1 MSSHDGARER
11 LKERF
16 WRGGLDG
23 FPDVHVL
30 ELLLTFAIPRRET
43 NTIAHALLEH
53 FGSLSAV
60 FEASRE
66 ELEQVKGVGENAA
79 ALIKLIP
86 AMDRRYHI
94 SRAGEVQKIM
104 SSDDAGRL
112 LIPRYRHAREEIVYL
127 ITLDGKRELIACEE
141 IGRGTLDEAHVSI
154 RTIAETALRRNA
166 ASVILSHN
174 HVDGIALPSRADAQ
188 TTETIRQAL
197 RYVGIT
203 LSDHI
208 IVAGDDYVS
217 FADSGLLGMPFTG

>member
-11 LKERF
+11 LRERF
-16 WRGGLDG
+16 WRSGLDG

-43 NTIAHALLEH
+43 STTAHALLEH
-53 FGSLSAV
+53 FGTLSAV

-66 ELEQVKGVGENAA
+66 ELEQVKGVGANAA

-86 AMDRRYHI
+86 ALDRRYQI
-94 SRAGEVQKIM
+94 SKSGEIHRIM
-104 SSDDAGRL
+104 CSDDAGRL
-112 LIPRYRHAREEIVYL
+112 LIPRFRHAREEIVYL
-127 ITLDGKRELIACEE
+127 ITMDGKRELIACEE
-141 IGRGTLDEAHVSI
+141 IGRGSLDEAHVSI
-154 RTIAETALRRNA
+154 RTIVETALRRNA
-166 ASVILSHN
+166 AYVILSHN
-174 HVDGIALPSRADAQ
+174 HVDGVALPSSQDQRA
-188 TTETIRQAL
+188 TETIRQAL

-217 FADSGLLGMPFTG
+217 FVDSGLLIAVMPR